1 MKLKKFA
8 AIDIGSNAIRILIA
22 NIIQTKNDI
31 VFQKNSL
38 IRSPV
43 RLGED
48 SFSLGEISPKSLN
61 RFVKTMKAFKLLMNI
76 HGVSHYK
83 AFATSALRE
92 ANNSSHVIKTVKKKA
107 GIKVEIIDGTK
118 EAEIISNSKISEFI
132 NTQKTFLFVDVGGG
146 STEFTFINEGIHIVS
161 KSFKIGTVRLINNL
175 IDDRVWI
182 GIENWIKKNSM
193 KYEKITLM
201 GSGGNINKLFKL
213 SNIKEGKPLSKIHQ
227 PIADSEQLIEASD
240 KLSQYMTKQEIKR
253 WVWTITTNNN
263 LSEFTE
269 INKPSISNFE
279 NLYFR
284 VETQTSAPIDDE
296 TSIFFIKID
305 VLPLKEVW
313 SKHILDSINSMSD
326 NILNYK
332 GLVEV
337 KDFLNRMDL

>member
-1 MKLKKFA
+1 LKLKKFA

-22 NIIQTKNDI
+22 NIIQTEHNV

-48 SFSLGEISPKSLN
+48 SFTLGEISPKSLK

-92 ANNSSHVIKTVKKKA
+92 ANNSSYVIKTVKKKA

-146 STEFTFINEGIHIVS
+146 STEFTFINEGNHVVS

-213 SNIKEGKPLSKIHQ
+213 SNIKEGKPLSKI
-227 PIADSEQLIEASD
+227 
-240 KLSQYMTKQEIKR
+240 KLSQLFKQLEK
-253 WVWTITTNNN
+253 
-263 LSEFTE
+263 
-269 INKPSISNFE
+269 
-279 NLYFR
+279 
-284 VETQTSAPIDDE
+284 
-296 TSIFFIKID
+296 
-305 VLPLKEVW
+305 
-313 SKHILDSINSMSD
+313 
-326 NILNYK
+326 LNYEERVLK
-332 GLVEV
+332 FELNPDRADVIVPAARIYLKALEWSGGQKIYVPRFGLSDGMI
-337 KDFLNRMDL
+337 KYMYKSFNSRS

>member
-22 NIIQTKNDI
+22 NIIQTEHNV
-31 VFQKNSL
+31 VFQRNSL

-48 SFSLGEISPKSLN
+48 SFTLGEISPKSLK

-92 ANNSSHVIKTVKKKA
+92 ANNSSYVIKTVKKKA

-118 EAEIISNSKISEFI
+118 EAEIIFNSKISEFI

-146 STEFTFINEGIHIVS
+146 STEFTFINEGNHVVS

-213 SNIKEGKPLSKIHQ
+213 SNIKEGKPLSKI
-227 PIADSEQLIEASD
+227 
-240 KLSQYMTKQEIKR
+240 KLSQLFKQLEK
-253 WVWTITTNNN
+253 
-263 LSEFTE
+263 
-269 INKPSISNFE
+269 
-279 NLYFR
+279 
-284 VETQTSAPIDDE
+284 
-296 TSIFFIKID
+296 
-305 VLPLKEVW
+305 
-313 SKHILDSINSMSD
+313 
-326 NILNYK
+326 LNYEERVLK
-332 GLVEV
+332 FELNPDRADVIVPAARIYLKALEWSGGQKIYVPRFGLSDGMI
-337 KDFLNRMDL
+337 KYMYKSFNSRS

>member
-22 NIIQTKNDI
+22 NIIQTEQDV

-48 SFSLGEISPKSLN
+48 SFTLGEISPKSLK
-61 RFVKTMKAFKLLMNI
+61 RLVKTMKAFKLLMNI

-213 SNIKEGKPLSKIHQ
+213 SNIKDGKPLSKI
-227 PIADSEQLIEASD
+227 
-240 KLSQYMTKQEIKR
+240 KLSQLFNQLEK
-253 WVWTITTNNN
+253 
-263 LSEFTE
+263 
-269 INKPSISNFE
+269 
-279 NLYFR
+279 
-284 VETQTSAPIDDE
+284 
-296 TSIFFIKID
+296 
-305 VLPLKEVW
+305 
-313 SKHILDSINSMSD
+313 
-326 NILNYK
+326 LNYEERILK
-332 GLVEV
+332 FELNPDRADVIVPAAKIYLKALEWSGGQKIYVPRFGLSDGMI
-337 KDFLNRMDL
+337 KYMYKNYDSRN

>member
-22 NIIQTKNDI
+22 NIIQTEHNV

-48 SFSLGEISPKSLN
+48 SFTLGEISPKSLK

-92 ANNSSHVIKTVKKKA
+92 ANNSSYVIKTVKKKA

-118 EAEIISNSKISEFI
+118 EAEIIFNSKISEFI
-132 NTQKTFLFVDVGGG
+132 NTRKTFLFVDVGGG
-146 STEFTFINEGIHIVS
+146 STEFTFINEGNHVIS

-175 IDDRVWI
+175 VDDRVWI

-213 SNIKEGKPLSKIHQ
+213 SNIKEGKPLSKI
-227 PIADSEQLIEASD
+227 
-240 KLSQYMTKQEIKR
+240 KLSQLFMQLEK
-253 WVWTITTNNN
+253 
-263 LSEFTE
+263 
-269 INKPSISNFE
+269 
-279 NLYFR
+279 
-284 VETQTSAPIDDE
+284 
-296 TSIFFIKID
+296 
-305 VLPLKEVW
+305 
-313 SKHILDSINSMSD
+313 
-326 NILNYK
+326 LNYEERVLK
-332 GLVEV
+332 FELNPDRADVIVPAARIYLKALEWSGGQKIYVPRFGLSDGMI
-337 KDFLNRMDL
+337 KYMYKSFNSRS